1 METYSMAPS
10 EPSERK
16 ATEMKVTRYVLT
28 YGEKRSANYQTVSVE
43 HTVEY
48 EVDEN
53 EDPKE
58 VFLLVR
64 NDLVGRVR
72 KTAEKAIEAYQ

>member
-1 METYSMAPS
+1 
-10 EPSERK
+10 
-16 ATEMKVTRYVLT
+16 MKVTRYVLT

-48 EVDEN
+48 EIDET

-58 VFLLVR
+58 VFLQIR

>member
-1 METYSMAPS
+1 VAVGEGKVKT
-10 EPSERK
+10 
-16 ATEMKVTRYVLT
+16 MKVTRYVLT
-28 YGEKRSANYQTVSVE
+28 YGEKRSANYQTVSIE

-48 EVDEN
+48 EVEEG
-53 EDPKE
+53 EDPRE
-58 VFLLVR
+58 VFVQVR